1 VAQAPAAPAAD
12 RSGAGL
18 ALSLVLPFGPDESA
32 GQGLIKDLAG
42 LGIAHELILV
52 GIEDRPPPLPQVS
65 ALRVSAAAGRARQ
78 LNAGAAAARGEW
90 LCFLHADSRLP
101 PDSLRALEALADGP
115 VALRY
120 FDLRF
125 VDGPAAMRLNEIG
138 AHIRS
143 RWLGLPFGDQ
153 GLCLPRAWFERIGGF
168 DESLACGEDH
178 ALVWAARRAGLP
190 LLPLRAPIHTSARKY
205 AERGWLRT
213 TLMHLRLTGAQ
224 ARAFSQQPPA

>member
-1 VAQAPAAPAAD
+1 M
-12 RSGAGL
+12 
-18 ALSLVLPFGPDESA
+18 LSLVLPFGPDESA
-32 GQGLIKDLAG
+32 GQGLIEDLAG
-42 LGIAHELILV
+42 LGIAHELILA
-52 GIEDRPPPLPQVS
+52 GIEGRPPPLPQLS

-101 PDSLRALEALADGP
+101 PRSLRALEGLGGGGD
-115 VALRY
+115 ALRY

-125 VDGPAAMRLNEIG
+125 VDGPAAMRLNELG
-138 AHIRS
+138 AFVRS

-153 GLCLPRAWFERIGGF
+153 GLCLPRAWFARLGGF

-213 TLMHLRLTGAQ
+213 TLVHLRLTGAQ